1 VDSLA
6 ALDLVALTRAL
17 VDIDSTTGREA
28 EACRWMAAYL
38 SGQGWTVVEQP
49 VDADRFNVMAT
60 AGAPPRVVLSTH
72 IDCVPPFFGS
82 RLDGDVL
89 YGRGACD
96 AKGILATQVTA
107 AERLRAG
114 GEQRLGLLIV
124 VGEERGS
131 DGAIAAAG
139 PDVSPRFLVNGE
151 PTGNRLGVA
160 TRGAYRVKLSATG
173 RACHSAF
180 PEEGESAVTRLLAAL
195 GRLAQLPLP
204 TDPVLGSTH
213 YNIGV
218 LHGGVA
224 PNVIPASAEADVMFR
239 TVGDAGALDAL
250 LTTLT
255 SFVDVEPIIEVPP
268 VRLRTLDGFDTV
280 AVPYTTD
287 IPLLKGWGTPLLV
300 GPGSALVAHTDE
312 ERIAVAEL
320 EEGVETYVRL
330 VSRLL
335 DSDGA

>member
-1 VDSLA
+1 MDP
-6 ALDLVALTRAL
+6 LDLVALTRAL

-28 EACRWMAAYL
+28 EACRWMATYL
-38 SGQGWTVVEQP
+38 AGRGWTVVEQP
-49 VDADRFNVMAT
+49 VDAGRFNVIAT
-60 AGAPPRVVLSTH
+60 AGARPRVVLSTH

-96 AKGILATQVTA
+96 AKGILAAQVTA
-107 AERLRAG
+107 AERLRAS

-131 DGAIAAAG
+131 DGAIAAAR
-139 PDVSPRFLVNGE
+139 PDEAPEFLVNGE
-151 PTGNRLGVA
+151 PTGNKLGVA

-204 TDPVLGSTH
+204 TDPVLGRTH

-239 TVGDAGALDAL
+239 TVGDAGAIDAL

-255 SFVDVEPIIEVPP
+255 SFVDVEPIVEVPP
-268 VRLRTLDGFDTV
+268 ARLRTLDGFDTV

-335 DSDGA
+335 DGDGG